1 MLKYVLQI
9 HGIVTRIT
17 DTIFATTVLHLG
29 GVVEA
34 HHHADA
40 PLGLLGGGESL
51 RACLCLSPYVM

>member
-51 RACLCLSPYVM
+51 